1 MSASVLGRDGPV
13 YRTMRQSFRYASNK
27 TRMTSKRLSVDQRQ
41 AHHVRQRRQRGFTLI
56 ELIIFIVVVAAGLAG
71 ILSVMNT
78 VVKSSADPMIRKQ
91 TIAIAE
97 SLLEEILL
105 KDYASPSGGT
115 NGVTTCTMAPLV
127 GDVRAPWDNIC
138 DYNGYTHT
146 GIVDILGVAT
156 GGLEKY
162 DISAVTV
169 GATTDLTG
177 VAAKKVTVQVRGPQ
191 GDVSLTGYRSCDLS
205 PSCPLP

>member
-1 MSASVLGRDGPV
+1 
-13 YRTMRQSFRYASNK
+13 
-27 TRMTSKRLSVDQRQ
+27 MTSP
-41 AHHVRQRRQRGFTLI
+41 RQRGFTLI

-105 KDYASPSGGT
+105 KDYANPTGGDTGTVRTLFDDVSQYAGYSTAVCTVCAPPTTATPSGC
-115 NGVTTCTMAPLV
+115 GVVDLMGSQVKSLCAY
-127 GDVRAPWDNIC
+127 NI
-138 DYNGYTHT
+138 
-146 GIVDILGVAT
+146 
-156 GGLEKY
+156 
-162 DISAVTV
+162 SSVTV
-169 GATTDLTG
+169 DAAATLGTLTVKKITVS
-177 VAAKKVTVQVRGPQ
+177 VAGPQ
-191 GDVSLTGYRSCDLS
+191 GTISLTGYRSCDLS